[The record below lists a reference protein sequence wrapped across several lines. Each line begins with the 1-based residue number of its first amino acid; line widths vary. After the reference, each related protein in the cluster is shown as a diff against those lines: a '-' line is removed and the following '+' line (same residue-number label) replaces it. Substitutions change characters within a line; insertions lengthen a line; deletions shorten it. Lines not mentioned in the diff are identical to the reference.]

1 MDWNILMMCLATI
14 ALVNAQNECSDTVYK
29 QLGDLAKRSPAYIQ
43 DSVPLCDRYL
53 APGWYVASHYDMPTT
68 APDLWECGTTY
79 PVWLNDS
86 LPETQGSTKWAKVCE
101 VDFAGSCAR
110 SNFIKITNCGSFFVY
125 ELRPLDRC
133 SSAYCFK
140 QDGSCVYDV
149 PSNISVAYHRV
160 TWNTRVEGIT
170 SFHDPEV
177 NLVCKFDRFPD
188 QSFYYGVTWYVDD
201 KEVLTDQTVSSN
213 SSDLALLT
221 GSHLFANGKKANS
234 MIHCIVGAKISK
246 TDVPCFTAGSSLFF
260 AGIKVLNST
269 LRIPR
274 GGRQDV
280 MLQFT
285 IPFIN
290 QNIVRQGTSRIV
302 QNPLYISL
310 GVHGGSL
317 ACDDLNK
324 KACDYTV
331 SAFTKHET
339 YRYETDDWKVIH
351 SIPIYN
357 KDNGV
362 YEVNDKHITLRLETG
377 FTESPGSKI
386 FQYLTLPDIQVYIE
400 DADSAWKGAMCASHT
415 DPHMMTFDK
424 KTYECQLDGTYILY
438 RNHRFKQEVQER
450 HHLCH
455 PDRSYPRCSC
465 AVAVSSG
472 KDVFIVDICN
482 KQPIIH
488 FPSCGDGVLKVIK
501 TNDKYYKVTMPTG
514 TLVEIKFVQWP
525 YHDDWQLNVEI
536 FPSPSDVGTSLGLCG
551 ILDGNYRND
560 FTRSDGTV
568 DNPDHYHYHNPPNQF
583 SDSWRVKDHQL
594 NLFDYHYYNN
604 LRSIS
609 EVLDYVCT
617 CKTEYD
623 RFGNLIRKD
632 IECNYG
638 THQNCKFVVG
648 KQYFC
653 IINPEGQLRRKRDVR
668 HLNSLFSNSQTEVEL
683 DLVEKRQKRE
693 IDQNIKT
700 YEEAEAICNNAFETS
715 TSYRTC
721 REYVT
726 DLSNTSLVNCISDV
740 MITGDEN
747 FTRIHIEAALEQ
759 CSVFVVFNTTFQ
771 QAEPDITYT
780 IETFCQNNCSG
791 HGICNAG
798 NCTCNDGYAGS
809 DCSFDLLGPP
819 TISHISDF
827 GFCDKSKEACDEIT
841 LFGKYFI
848 ENMNTNCFM
857 TRHTLREDRT
867 FVSEVDYVVG
877 LEERTLFEGFC
888 PLEYDTT
895 NHWVTEFSFN
905 ISNDGSRFTENFQ
918 VYTYQSLCQEY
929 RNDTGN
935 ITFVFKDGYC
945 FINNSC
951 VADGSTNTHNK
962 CDICNTSRSTHEWSY
977 NEGHCLISGVCYKS
991 GEINGTNPCSICD
1004 PSLDKTTWSPNTDFC
1019 FIDGIC
1025 YSNGQTQLQKDCLV
1039 CQTNSSRTDW
1049 TLQNDHCL
1057 INGLCFMNSQSNES
1071 NPCQLCNSSQSNDSW
1086 TDNPDFCSID
1096 GICYDE
1102 SQTEV
1107 GQECLVCQPKSARTN
1122 WTLKTNHC
1130 LINELC
1136 FLSGQYNE
1144 SNPCQRCNSSQSED
1158 SWTEN
1163 PDFCFINGTC
1173 YNDSQTQIR
1182 KDCHVCQPNSSRT
1195 NWTLK
1200 KDYCLINE
1208 LCFMDSQSNESNPC
1222 QLCNTS
1228 QSKDT
1233 WTENPDFCSINGT
1246 CYNESQAEVGKDC
1259 LVCQPNSTRTNWTL
1273 KKNYCLIN
1281 ELCFMNNQS
1290 NESNPCQLCN
1300 TSQSKNSWTENP
1312 DYCSINGSCYSDGQT
1327 QVGKDCLVCQ
1337 PNSARS
1343 NWTLKND
1350 FCLINELCYTNNTS
1364 NESNP
1369 CQLCNTSQSK
1379 ESWTENPDY
1388 CSINGTCYSDG
1399 QTQVGKDC
1407 LVCQPNSTRTNWTL
1421 KNDYCLINELCYMDR
1436 QSNESNP
1443 CQLCNTSQSKE
1454 TWTENLDYCSI
1465 NGSCYS
1471 DGQTQVGKDCRVCQ
1485 PNSTRTNW
1493 TLKNDYCLINELC
1506 YMNNKSNESNPC
1518 QLCNTSQSKESWTE
1532 NPDYCSINGTCYSD
1546 GQTQVGKDCLVCQ
1559 PNSTRTNWTLKN
1571 DYCLINELCYMNSQ
1585 SNESNPCQLCNTSQS
1600 NKSWTKNPDYCL
1612 INGTCYRYGQTQVG
1626 KDCLVCQSNLTRTNW
1641 TLKNDHCLINEL
1653 CYMNR
1658 QSNESNPCQLC
1669 NTSQSKETWAENL
1682 DYCSI
1687 NGTCYSDGQTPVG
1700 KDCLFCQPN
1709 STRTNLTLKNDYCLI
1724 NELCFM
1730 DSQSNASNPCQLCN
1744 TSQSKE
1750 SWTEN
1755 PDYCSIN
1762 GTCYSDGQTP
1772 VGQDCLVCQPNST
1785 RTNWTLKID
1794 YCLINEL
1801 CFMDSQ
1807 SNDSNPCQL
1816 CNTSQSKESWRENPD
1831 YCSINGTCYSDG
1843 QTPVGQDCLVC
1854 QPNSTRTN
1862 WTLKIDYCL
1871 INELCFMDSQSN
1883 DSNPCQLCNTSQS
1896 KESWRENPDYCSIN
1910 GTCYSDGQTQVGKD
1924 CLVCQPN
1931 STRTNW
1937 TLKNDYCLIN
1947 EFCYMNRQSN
1957 ESNPCQLCNTSQSKE
1972 TWTENLDYC
1981 SINGTCYSD
1990 GQTPVGKDCLV
2001 CQPNSTRTNWTLKID
2016 YCLINELCY
2025 MNSQSN
2031 ESNPCQLCNTSQSK
2045 ESWTENPDYCSING
2059 TCYSDGQTQV
2069 GKDCLVCQP
2078 NSTRTNWTLKNDYCL
2093 INELC
2098 YMDSQSNESNPCQLC
2113 NKSQSKES
2121 WTENPDYCLIHE
2133 LCLMNGQSNESNPCQ
2148 LCNASQSKDTWTENP
2163 DCSNMISSGPSTAS
2177 SSEPSTTTA
2186 EPTTSTPELTTT
2198 TSEPATTTPE
2208 PTTASTEPTTTPEPT
2223 FTSLDPTTT
2232 TPKPSTTTQEPT
2244 TTSLEPITTTQ
2255 EHTTTTPQPTTT
2267 TQEPTTTLEPTTSTL
2282 EPTTTTIET
2291 TTTPELT
2298 TTTPEPTTT
2307 TIETSTTP
2315 EPTTTTPEPTTSTP
2329 EPTTTTPK
2337 PTTTTT
2343 PEPTTTTTPEPTT
2356 TTTPEPTTTTPE
2368 PTTTTAEPT
2377 TTTTPEPTTTTPEP
2391 TTTTQEPTT
2400 TTPEPTTT
2408 TPEPTTTTTQE
2419 PTTTTPEPT
2428 TTTQETIT
2436 TTQEPTTTTPELTT
2450 TTPEPTTTTPNPTT
2464 TTPKPTTTTP
2474 NPTTTTPKPTTTTP
2488 EPTTTTPEPT
2498 TTQEPTTTTP
2508 EPTTATQEPTTTTPE
2523 PTTATQ
2529 EPTTTTPEHTTTTP
2543 ELSTTTPEPITIT
2556 SVPLTTEQPNC
2567 INSPEDV
2574 SVEYQSVSWFS
2585 TNESNTT
2592 TKRTVH
2598 QPYINFKCMFVL
2610 LQDESVFYK
2619 IEWYVNNA
2627 TLIKTV
2633 TVSEADIGQATLSSN
2648 DLPPLNQTAG
2658 LQIQCTVSVTKD
2670 LAPANCKRK
2679 TSPVYFAG
2687 IKVNQ
2692 AYHDILRKG
2701 KTTIMLYMT
2710 IPYVTKT
2717 EVVNGQVQ
2725 PLPALAIYPHLPTST
2740 SSCRGSI
2747 GVDKCVIEFKAF
2759 SFNERQKY
2767 DSHDWRQ
2774 NQTLVLNHVDTNGYE
2789 IDQSMTIQLKTRS
2802 DGNTFWNNFNQNIS
2816 MTITDYNEYWKGT
2829 SCGSK
2834 TDPHMYTFDGVSY
2847 ENHIEGEFILYRNTL
2862 YNQEVQTRHKQC
2874 HPDYNFPHCTCAVSV
2889 QSGQDVFLVDLCG
2902 DIQFVDF
2909 LSCNDSV
2916 IQVYKISDK
2925 HYKISLP
2932 TGTYVMVSLVEWP
2945 VQGSWQID
2953 IDIYPSLSDVNNTVG
2968 LCGTLDRDR
2977 DNDFKRRSGD
2987 TDNVNLVYPDDFSN
3001 SWKVLGD
3008 ENLLKEPLSTRQPIS
3023 STLDRICMCT
3033 LNGDQCLYNTM
3044 MHCSATAEKQFLC
3057 TALTIQTSVSRKK
3070 RDLSGKWIPPSLS
3083 VPTPLTRNRRDVQFN
3098 TSTSRENAESF
3109 CTSAFESSDP
3119 YKTCQQY
3126 VSDLSNSSLSN
3137 CINDVIMTGDHNIT
3151 AIHVEAALQQC
3162 VTFVG
3167 LNTTLQNANP
3177 VVTTSI
3183 QSLCPSNCSGHGD
3196 CNKGNCSCEVGF
3208 GGSDCS
3214 FDILS
3219 PPVIW
3224 ESTPSGICD
3233 KSLQQCSRV
3242 YLKGRYFL
3250 ENVDKN
3256 CFFNKQSIRHDGYI
3270 LAFTQLE
3277 SSLEEENLFRGSCS
3291 IPSDD
3296 VTSWVTKYM
3305 FNVSYDRKQFTQ
3317 SYSFYAYQSECQQH
3331 SVENGQDHFTLK
3343 KEYCFINN
3351 TCVQLAAV
3359 NPENRCQECN
3369 PGRNNYQWS
3378 EIQDCE
3384 STTTLKPSAL
3394 STSTVVYIVTASVLV
3409 FLFVVAIV
3417 VVIGVWKYRRSRQY
3431 AESSEDENTDYRRD
3445 VVSKSWMRFFDDGKF
3460 PYIPRGSR
3468 YSAETYSSSKTERFY

>member
-1273 KKNYCLIN
+1273 KKNFCFINGTCYSNSQTKEANSCLVCQPNLTRTKWTLKKDYCLIN

-1312 DYCSINGSCYSDGQT
+1312 DYCSING
-1327 QVGKDCLVCQ
+1327 
-1337 PNSARS
+1337 
-1343 NWTLKND
+1343 
-1350 FCLINELCYTNNTS
+1350 
-1364 NESNP
+1364 
-1369 CQLCNTSQSK
+1369 
-1379 ESWTENPDY
+1379 
-1388 CSINGTCYSDG
+1388 TCYSDG

-1407 LVCQPNSTRTNWTL
+1407 LVCQPNSTRTNW
-1421 KNDYCLINELCYMDR
+1421 
-1436 QSNESNP
+1436 
-1443 CQLCNTSQSKE
+1443 
-1454 TWTENLDYCSI
+1454 
-1465 NGSCYS
+1465 
-1471 DGQTQVGKDCRVCQ
+1471 
-1485 PNSTRTNW
+1485 
-1493 TLKNDYCLINELC
+1493 
-1506 YMNNKSNESNPC
+1506 
-1518 QLCNTSQSKESWTE
+1518 
-1532 NPDYCSINGTCYSD
+1532 
-1546 GQTQVGKDCLVCQ
+1546 
-1559 PNSTRTNWTLKN
+1559 
-1571 DYCLINELCYMNSQ
+1571 
-1585 SNESNPCQLCNTSQS
+1585 
-1600 NKSWTKNPDYCL
+1600 
-1612 INGTCYRYGQTQVG
+1612 
-1626 KDCLVCQSNLTRTNW
+1626 
-1641 TLKNDHCLINEL
+1641 
-1653 CYMNR
+1653 
-1658 QSNESNPCQLC
+1658 
-1669 NTSQSKETWAENL
+1669 
-1682 DYCSI
+1682 
-1687 NGTCYSDGQTPVG
+1687 
-1700 KDCLFCQPN
+1700 
-1709 STRTNLTLKNDYCLI
+1709 TLKNDYCLI